1 MRIILIKGAKEMVYI
16 ESNVETVVKYMK
28 RVNKKIISVA
38 ELNRFR
44 LGNKRTRN
52 VTLYTLMVLVER
64 SSCFEV
70 MYVYDEEESLLKT
83 MYKLK

>member
-1 MRIILIKGAKEMVYI
+1 MVYI

-83 MYKLK
+83 MYRLK

>member
-83 MYKLK
+83 MYRLK

>member
-1 MRIILIKGAKEMVYI
+1 MVYI